1 MTHPLTDAIC
11 EQIADTEDRPFTAIE
26 RDNMRAAAD
35 WQLDQMIELIFSTK
49 TIAEPLQSPRLE
61 AILGRMASELRTSM
75 RPTKTQEDS

>member
-35 WQLDQMIELIFSTK
+35 WQLEQMIELIFSTK
-49 TIAEPLQSPRLE
+49 TNAEPWQSPRLE

-75 RPTKTQEDS
+75 RPTQEDN

>member
-1 MTHPLTDAIC
+1 MTEHPLTDELCLELSNRPYMSDIRM
-11 EQIADTEDRPFTAIE
+11 AD
-26 RDNMRAAAD
+26 MRAAAD

>member
-35 WQLDQMIELIFSTK
+35 WQLEQMIELIFSTK
-49 TIAEPLQSPRLE
+49 TKAESWQSPRLE

-75 RPTKTQEDS
+75 RPTQEDN